1 MIIPSQ
7 QKPVCQSI
15 RKITNVL
22 LYNVP
27 NYLGYTGDGKNYIFE
42 VHIQSRV
49 FIYLGNYS
57 RCKNLNFTNNLK
69 VC

>member
-15 RKITNVL
+15 RKTPNGL
-22 LYNVP
+22 FEKVP
-27 NYLGYTGDGKNYIFE
+27 NYLGYISHGKNSIFE

-49 FIYLGNYS
+49 SIYLGNCS
-57 RCKNLNFTNNLK
+57 RCKDLNFTNNLK
-69 VC
+69 IF